1 MKAYPVVVRD
11 VIEKIKKLP
20 GFGEKSAARLAMY
33 LVNAPGGEAEALA
46 EAILRMKREL
56 TFCKK
61 CFHLAEGDFCTICS
75 DPSRRRDQVCVVET
89 TSDLIAIEQTGVF
102 KGLYHVLH
110 GVLNPLE
117 NIGPEEIHVRE
128 LLERV
133 RSDGVKEVI
142 IATNPSSHGEATAHY
157 LLQLLQKEDVKV
169 TRIGLGIPMGG
180 DIKYIDK
187 MTITQ
192 AMLGRR
198 PFDKEE
204 RSVEPHA

>member
-1 MKAYPVVVRD
+1 MKVYPGVVRD

-33 LVNAPGGEAEALA
+33 LINAPGGEAEALA

-61 CFHLAEGDFCTICS
+61 CFHIAEGELCTICS
-75 DPSRRRDQVCVVET
+75 DLSRKHDEICVVET
-89 TSDLIAIEQTGVF
+89 ISDLIAIEQTGVF

-117 NIGPEEIHVRE
+117 DIGPDEIHIKE
-128 LLERV
+128 LIERIS
-133 RSDGVKEVI
+133 SDKVKEVI
-142 IATNPSSHGEATAHY
+142 IATNPSSQGEATAY
-157 LLQLLQKEDVKV
+157 YILQLLQNKGVKV
-169 TRIGLGIPMGG
+169 TRIGLGIPIGG

-192 AMLGRR
+192 AILGRR
-198 PFDKEE
+198 PFEKE
-204 RSVEPHA
+204 VVKI